1 MVRKWL
7 FPVLAMLLVLCLIP
21 SSVITSAKEGEAALG
36 SAKMIQTFT
45 EPVIFPHSEYISG
58 QPWLMFTGQDP
69 SGRLFG
75 SEDEKESPV
84 QGGLQAAGGA
94 AAALIPYRSP
104 AVNFSRNIL
113 VTRDVGALPY
123 QTEPHIA
130 VNPKDPNHL
139 VAGVI
144 DYNLQGVGSYVSI
157 DGGATWQGPY
167 QPQVPRG
174 AYAGAG
180 DPVVAFDR
188 AGNIYMSQ
196 LSVHVDDFDLAGLM
210 GSAVFLSISVSKS
223 TDGGFTWDETVVA
236 APGKLLTFDFPLTED
251 ERQSG
256 ELWTYALDKSWLT
269 VGPDPDNPSEDII
282 YLSYTLF
289 IDKYSLGWMGDVP
302 VLLLAEAQSGIEVVH
317 SKDGGQKWSEPTL
330 VSMLTNILSVK
341 AQVVQGSQPVTGPDG
356 TLYVAYFDSTGDG
369 FQEGKGEIWVAI
381 SNDRGESF
389 SKRVLAASFLELDF
403 LPRTAPFRIWGSS
416 FPQVAVG
423 PEGELYISYAPYS
436 EDNLMDGGDVYM
448 VRSLDKGQNWS
459 DPVKVNDDETDRL
472 QFYTSITADPEGVV
486 HMMWGDTRDDPVGL
500 SYHIYYSSSKD
511 RGETWEFN
519 SRVSDYPTNPNRAF
533 PRGAFIGDYFSMT
546 STSEDV
552 YMVWPD
558 GRLGEIMGM
567 SQKVAFARK
576 RPIATPSIF
585 LSPPSGAAG
594 RDIAIR
600 GSHFQPDS
608 EIFIQLGGVLIAAGR
623 TSAEGTFAMTFF
635 LPISGE
641 GARDV
646 VASDISGNVA
656 IASLFTEFG
665 FDTFQRRLNEIS
677 EQTTDIFEQGIGNI
691 QEQFDELRKQV
702 AILTAEEPPVPF
714 PWLTVVLAG
723 ALVIAMAALAALG
736 YRLYTV
742 SRNSN

>member
-1 MVRKWL
+1 MRRWF
-7 FPVLAMLLVLCLIP
+7 FPALAILLVSCLIP
-21 SSVITSAKEGEAALG
+21 SSAITSAKEGAAALG
-36 SAKMIQTFT
+36 STKMIQTFT
-45 EPVIFPHSEYISG
+45 EPVVFPHPEYISG

-69 SGRLFG
+69 SGRLFE
-75 SEDEKESPV
+75 SKDEKESPV

-113 VTRDVGALPY
+113 VTRDVGVLPY

-130 VNPKDPNHL
+130 VNPKDHNHL

-144 DYNLQGVGSYVSI
+144 DYNLQGVGAYVSI

-167 QPQVPRG
+167 QPQFPRG
-174 AYAGAG
+174 EYAGAG
-180 DPVVAFDR
+180 DPVVVFDR

-196 LSVHVDDFDLAGLM
+196 LSVKVDDFNLAGLM
-210 GSAVFLSISVSKS
+210 GSAVFLSIVVSKS
-223 TDGGFTWDETVVA
+223 TDGGFTWEETVVA
-236 APGKLLTFDFPLTED
+236 APGKLLTFDFPTTAD
-251 ERQSG
+251 EKPAG
-256 ELWTYALDKSWLT
+256 ELWVYALDKSWLA
-269 VGPDPDNPSEDII
+269 VGPDPDNPSEDIL

-289 IDKYSLGWMGDVP
+289 IDKYSLGWQGDVP
-302 VLLLAEAQSGIEVVH
+302 VLLLAEALSGIEVVR
-317 SKDGGQKWSEPTL
+317 SKDGGQVWSEPSL
-330 VSMLTNILSVK
+330 VSMLTNVLSVT
-341 AQVVQGSQPVTGPDG
+341 AQVVQGSQPATGPDG
-356 TLYVAYFDSTGDG
+356 TLYVAYFDSTADG

-389 SKRVLAASFLELDF
+389 RKRVLAASFLELDF
-403 LPRTAPFRIWGSS
+403 LPRTAPFRIWGST
-416 FPQVAVG
+416 FPQVTIG

-459 DPVKVNDDETDRL
+459 DPVKVNDDETGRL
-472 QFYTSITADPEGVV
+472 QFYTSITADPEGVL
-486 HMMWGDTRDDPVGL
+486 HMMWADTRDDPVEL

-552 YMVWPD
+552 YMVWAD

-576 RPIATPSIF
+576 RPIATPTIF

-608 EIFIQLGGVLIAAGR
+608 QIFIQLGDNLLRMMYILVGHFALIW
-623 TSAEGTFAMTFF
+623 M
-635 LPISGE
+635 LMMKPI
-641 GARDV
+641 AV
-646 VASDISGNVA
+646 QA
-656 IASLFTEFG
+656 
-665 FDTFQRRLNEIS
+665 
-677 EQTTDIFEQGIGNI
+677 
-691 QEQFDELRKQV
+691 
-702 AILTAEEPPVPF
+702 
-714 PWLTVVLAG
+714 
-723 ALVIAMAALAALG
+723 
-736 YRLYTV
+736 
-742 SRNSN
+742 